1 MACEVSYP
9 SQEYTQVFKWW
20 NNKEKERFSKNVRN
34 KYFYYEWT
42 RIMKSYWATSFRYSW
57 CRISKQISGIYDFYK
72 FEVQNIDYLRV
83 IVLPKRLFNH
93 VQYYVNKLRTHLNS
107 SSDTYLLVWTDNAQI
122 NHVAIGRALT
132 ASFSRAGIFT
142 KYEYTRVSPTL
153 IRCSCATFECKE
165 EGVDSGFF
173 AKHFMKNKE
182 DTTNIHYI
190 LYPNYREALK
200 IAMLMGDTF
209 EWVVLKEKWWN
220 AKWMS

>member
-1 MACEVSYP
+1 M
-9 SQEYTQVFKWW
+9 
-20 NNKEKERFSKNVRN
+20 
-34 KYFYYEWT
+34 
-42 RIMKSYWATSFRYSW
+42 
-57 CRISKQISGIYDFYK
+57 
-72 FEVQNIDYLRV
+72 
-83 IVLPKRLFNH
+83 
-93 VQYYVNKLRTHLNS
+93 
-107 SSDTYLLVWTDNAQI
+107 
-122 NHVAIGRALT
+122 AIGRALT

-209 EWVVLKEKWWN
+209 EWVVLKEK
-220 AKWMS
+220 